1 MFLFQSMFPE
11 VCNFGISILLFIH
24 SISIGFGVHD
34 VLACCWQ
41 ALQLLDQKVGN
52 PDSYLRF
59 VKRFLVKLNT
69 CQ

>member
-34 VLACCWQ
+34 VLAYCWQ
-41 ALQLLDQKVGN
+41 ASQLLDQKVGKI
-52 PDSYLRF
+52 PIAIGTRLQR
-59 VKRFLVKLNT
+59 KKQPLA
-69 CQ
+69 